1 MLKVQNDILHI
12 LDKRNGVALLL
23 LDLSAAFDTIDHGI
37 LLRTLQHEVVITGE
51 CLRWIKCYLRDRS
64 QAVRISGKQ
73 SEDTPLTCGVPQGSV
88 LGPLLFSIYTIPLAR
103 IIRSHG
109 LLYHLYADDNNSSQ
123 TADIGRVER
132 CVADI
137 REWIWYNMLML
148 NDDKTELILFH
159 PKNTNSVQLP
169 QGVTVGNSSIS
180 PSKTARNLGVIFDS
194 TMSLSKHITGM
205 SRAAYYHLRA
215 IGRIRKYLDRQSTK
229 QLLQLQRVQNAC
241 ARMVMK
247 CSKRDHI
254 TPLLKELHWLPVHAR
269 IEYKIIFLTFKC
281 PNNLAPAY
289 LADLITL
296 YHPARTLRSADKRL
310 LVVHPSSKKTLQEQ
324 VVCLC
329 PSSVVEPASGTHA
342 TDRQH
347 CTFQNSFKNIFL
359 H

>member
-1 MLKVQNDILHI
+1 MSKLTEKVVAARLIAHLQRNNLQEPLQSAYRQYCSIETALLKVQNDILHI

-37 LLRTLQHEVVITGE
+37 LLHTLQHEVGITGE

-88 LGPLLFSIYTIPLAR
+88 LEPLLFSIYTIPLAR

-109 LLYHLYADDNNSSQ
+109 LSYHLYADDTQLYIELCRDNNSSR

-137 REWIWYNMLML
+137 REWMRYNMLML

-159 PKNTNSVQLP
+159 PKSTNSVQLP

-205 SRAAYYHLRA
+205 SRSACYQLRA
-215 IGRIRKYLDRQSTK
+215 ISRI
-229 QLLQLQRVQNAC
+229 
-241 ARMVMK
+241 
-247 CSKRDHI
+247 
-254 TPLLKELHWLPVHAR
+254 
-269 IEYKIIFLTFKC
+269 
-281 PNNLAPAY
+281 
-289 LADLITL
+289 
-296 YHPARTLRSADKRL
+296 
-310 LVVHPSSKKTLQEQ
+310 
-324 VVCLC
+324 
-329 PSSVVEPASGTHA
+329 
-342 TDRQH
+342 
-347 CTFQNSFKNIFL
+347 
-359 H
+359 